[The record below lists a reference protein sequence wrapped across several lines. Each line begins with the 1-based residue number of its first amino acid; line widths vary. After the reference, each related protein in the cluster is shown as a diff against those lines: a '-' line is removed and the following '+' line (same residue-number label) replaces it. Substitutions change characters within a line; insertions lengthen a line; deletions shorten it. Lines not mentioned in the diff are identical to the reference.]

1 MLEPFLLPFC
11 SVAAIA
17 DVSLC
22 GRFFRF
28 ALGGRLDRI
37 SGLMCSPAGLLVTGR
52 GRRRNQSALRMLHP
66 IRQPKPIMSRFL
78 VDGNQ
83 GRRKCRVCESADGD
97 DAEVRVEVAFP
108 IERRAAIRA
117 EMKSNLAPLRG
128 VALEGFPLSFDRHLR
143 LREDRAAA
151 RHGPGSALAI
161 AAVADA
167 HRERIA

>member
-28 ALGGRLDRI
+28 ALVEEVDRV
-37 SGLMCSPAGLLVTGR
+37 SGLLLITGR

-66 IRQPKPIMSRFL
+66 IRQLKPIMSRFL